1 MEKKVNLYSPC
12 VILFRKYEAFF
23 KEDPNVKLEL
33 DNDKKIIKLYVTGSE
48 KAEALTQNLP
58 AQVKYGN
65 ETVEIKVI
73 PANLTEASKIDQF
86 RKIFEGNEAVAYIG
100 NGSDAVTCDF
110 NYIAFKPEVVQYPAD
125 DLSDLNGQQSTLYQN
140 LAKEIFGDQPGIYFC
155 TAKK

>member
-1 MEKKVNLYSPC
+1 MEKKVNLYSPWA
-12 VILFRKYEAFF
+12 ILYRKYEAFF
-23 KEDPNVKLEL
+23 KEDPNVKLDL

-48 KAEALTQNLP
+48 KAEALAQNLP

-73 PANLTEASKIDQF
+73 PANLTETSKIDQF
-86 RKIFEGNEAVAYIG
+86 RKIFEGNEAVTYIG
-100 NGSDAVTCDF
+100 NGSGPISSYY
-110 NYIAFKPEVVQYPAD
+110 NYIAFEPEVVQYPAD

-155 TAKK
+155 TATK